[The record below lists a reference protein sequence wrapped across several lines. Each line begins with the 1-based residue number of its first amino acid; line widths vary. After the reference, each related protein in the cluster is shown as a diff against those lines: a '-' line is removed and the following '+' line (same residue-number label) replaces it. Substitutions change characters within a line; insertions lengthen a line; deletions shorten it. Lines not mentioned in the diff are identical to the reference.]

1 MCFQGEGGNGWGQ
14 QFLVVGL
21 SIAAKTCRKVAQAT
35 RSCRALESGNN
46 HKADLQ
52 GDQSIWQ
59 EQQQGDSQGSESN
72 NGLCLIAMPSSEVIG
87 TARGACAGTPIGR
100 RP

>member
-1 MCFQGEGGNGWGQ
+1 M
-14 QFLVVGL
+14 
-21 SIAAKTCRKVAQAT
+21 AQAT
-35 RSCRALESGNN
+35 PSLRALESGNN

-87 TARGACAGTPIGR
+87 TPGGAFSGTPIERGHDYL
-100 RP
+100 